1 MKITQDIFY
10 KTLKTGSTPWSVDDI
25 YNEINTLLENKNYR
39 WTNHYFQRDHDE
51 KYWFIY
57 DNECYLFV
65 FDDKIIVRC
74 DRDNVNSSG
83 MTHTIT
89 IKKRSDIERAYDEFR
104 MMTMED
110 EE

>member
-1 MKITQDIFY
+1 MKITQEVFY
-10 KTLKTGSTPWSVDDI
+10 KTLKNGTYFPADRIRELVEQAIEASSS
-25 YNEINTLLENKNYR
+25 R

-51 KYWFIY
+51 KYWYIY

-74 DRDNVNSSG
+74 DRDSG
-83 MTHTIT
+83 HSAGQCMTVQ
-89 IKKRSDIERAYDEFR
+89 IKNRQDIQTCYETFRS
-104 MMTMED
+104 MTMED